1 MKFIKQPDGT
11 YHILIGDQT
20 FIRKEATQDMVAKF
34 EKAFIEKTNPF
45 LGKIVAMNERQFRK
59 VTNLLMQ
66 FDFISGNTPGQIPTR
81 IFNFTP
87 EFKVYEKKLWAEV
100 NNWLAINKPTKK
112 AL

>member
-1 MKFIKQPDGT
+1 MKTLK
-11 YHILIGDQT
+11 
-20 FIRKEATQDMVAKF
+20 KEASRIKDCSVVGTKSFWQNCYLKKF
-34 EKAFIEKTNPF
+34 RCVCPA
-45 LGKIVAMNERQFRK
+45 
-59 VTNLLMQ
+59 
-66 FDFISGNTPGQIPTR
+66 PGQIPTR